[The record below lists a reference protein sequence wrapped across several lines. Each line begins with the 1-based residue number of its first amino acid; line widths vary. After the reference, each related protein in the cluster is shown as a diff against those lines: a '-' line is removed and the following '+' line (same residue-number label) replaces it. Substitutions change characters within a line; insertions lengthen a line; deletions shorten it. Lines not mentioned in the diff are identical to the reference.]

1 MTSLLVELQTEELPP
16 KALKKLSNAFA
27 EGVQKSLAASR
38 ILGEGSKM
46 IPYGA
51 PRRMAVLVTEV
62 LEKSPD
68 QAFSQRLVPVR
79 VGLDAD
85 GKATPALEKKMKALG
100 IACDV
105 SELKRVNDGKNEQL
119 VYEGVRAGVHVAE
132 AVQKALEESVK
143 ALPIPK
149 VMNYQ
154 LVDGVTTVQ
163 FVRPV
168 KHLVVLYGDAVLEGV
183 KMFGLTAGRT
193 TMGHRF
199 HTHEPIEI
207 RTADGYAQQLLDEG
221 KVIASYAER
230 REKLVRLLNE
240 AAQREGGT
248 LIAPEDLIDETNSLT
263 EWPVV
268 YESSFEEEFLA
279 VPEECLILT
288 MQLNQKYFAL
298 RDASGR
304 LMNKFLLVSQLEAK
318 DGGAAISSGNAR
330 VVRARLADAKFFY
343 DQDRRETLE
352 SRVEGLKHVV
362 YHNKLGSQAE
372 RMLRVKAMAGEFADL
387 IGADRAHAERAAL
400 LAKAD
405 LRTLM
410 VGEFP
415 ELQGIMGEY
424 YARHDGEADDV
435 ALAIREH
442 YQPRYAGD
450 ELPSTPV
457 SLAVALADKMETLTG
472 LFGIGQM
479 PTGEKDPF
487 ALRRHALGVL
497 RMLIEKELPVSLRT
511 LIDAAWTVE
520 QGVAGVVDHRAELE
534 AFFTD
539 RLRVMLRDKGYTA
552 QETDAVLALRPEM
565 LRELTKRLDAVRSFM
580 ALPEAEALTAADPA
594 RKEQKDRHMPV
605 VGNILKKAEGEIPV
619 EVRADLLSEAA
630 EKALCEAVEKAEPGV
645 AVDLEAGRYEA
656 MLTSLAALRA
666 PVDAF
671 FEDVMVNVDDAA
683 VRANRLAL
691 LKRLYALMN
700 RVAEIA
706 RLAK

>member
-1 MTSLLVELQTEELPP
+1 MKNLLVELQTEELPP
-16 KALKKLSNAFA
+16 KALLKLSQAFA
-27 EGVQKSLAASR
+27 NGIAEQLRQHHFLTETSVVT
-38 ILGEGSKM
+38 
-46 IPYGA
+46 PYGS
-51 PRRMAVLVTEV
+51 PRRLAVHVTNV

-68 QAFSQRLVPVR
+68 EAFTQKLVPVR
-79 VGLDAD
+79 VGLTPE
-85 GKATPALEKKMKALG
+85 GTATPALTKKMAALG

-105 SELKRVNDGKNEQL
+105 ADLKRVNDGKNEQL
-119 VYEGVRAGVHVAE
+119 VFEGVRPGVELSAGLQSALDA
-132 AVQKALEESVK
+132 AVKG
-143 ALPIPK
+143 LPIPK
-149 VMNYQ
+149 VMTYQ
-154 LVDGVTTVQ
+154 LADGETTVA

-168 KHLVVLYGDAVLEGV
+168 KHLVALYGEDVLPV
-183 KMFGLTAGRT
+183 RLFGLDAGRT

-199 HTHEPIEI
+199 HTSEPVELAS
-207 RTADGYAQQLLDEG
+207 ADVYEEAMKAAFVLPGFEA
-221 KVIASYAER
+221 R
-230 REKLVRLLNE
+230 RELLRTLLTQAGE
-240 AAQREGGT
+240 KAGGSV
-248 LIAPEDLIDETNSLT
+248 IMPEDLLEEVTALT

-268 YESSFEEEFLA
+268 YESQFEEEFLQ

-288 MQLNQKYFAL
+288 MQLNQRYFAL
-298 RDASGR
+298 RDADGK
-304 LMNKFLLVSQLEAK
+304 LMNRFLLVSQLIAK

-343 DQDRRETLE
+343 DQDRLQTLE

-362 YHNKLGSQAE
+362 YHNKLGNQAE
-372 RMLRVKAMAGEFADL
+372 RMIRVQTMAGRFADM
-387 IGADRAHAERAAL
+387 IGADKAHAERAAR

-497 RMLIEKELPVSLRT
+497 RMLMEKDLAVSLED
-511 LIDAAWTVE
+511 LVDAAWAVE
-520 QGVAGVVDHRAELE
+520 SAVPGVTDHRAELLS
-534 AFFTD
+534 FFAD
-539 RLRVMLRDKGYTA
+539 RLRVMLRDMGYRA
-552 QETDAVLALRPEM
+552 QEVDAVLALEPNRLGDLP
-565 LRELTKRLDAVRSFM
+565 KRLAAVRTFM
-580 ALPEAEALTAADPA
+580 GLDEAASLTAANK
-594 RKEQKDRHMPV
+594 RI
-605 VGNILKKAEGEIPV
+605 GNILKKAEETPDGVVNE
-619 EVRADLLSEAA
+619 ADLSEDA
-630 EKALCEAVEKAEPGV
+630 EKALYAELVRVEPEAMTAFEE
-645 AVDLEAGRYEA
+645 GRYED
-656 MLTSLAALRA
+656 MLRQLAVLKA

-671 FEDVMVNVDDAA
+671 FESVMVNAEEPA
-683 VRANRLAL
+683 LRRNRHAL
-691 LKRLYALMN
+691 LKRLYDVMN
-700 RVAEIA
+700 RVAELA
-706 RLAK
+706 RAQ